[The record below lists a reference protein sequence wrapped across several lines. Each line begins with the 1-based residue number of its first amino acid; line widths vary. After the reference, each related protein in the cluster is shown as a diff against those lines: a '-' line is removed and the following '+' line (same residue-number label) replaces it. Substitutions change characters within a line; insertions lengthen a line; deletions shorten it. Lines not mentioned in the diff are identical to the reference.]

1 MATEIK
7 FNVVRE
13 KVCKNSVRVQA
24 MDEPKEFRPF
34 YVKADG
40 TRVECPSQFY
50 LKNEIMAALGNPAE
64 FEIILR
70 AK

>member
-7 FNVVRE
+7 FDVVRE
-13 KVCKNSVRVQA
+13 KVCKTFIRVQA
-24 MDEPKEFRPF
+24 MGEEYRPESPSLF
-34 YVKADG
+34 YVK
-40 TRVECPSQFY
+40 
-50 LKNEIMAALGNPAE
+50 NETMAALGNPAE